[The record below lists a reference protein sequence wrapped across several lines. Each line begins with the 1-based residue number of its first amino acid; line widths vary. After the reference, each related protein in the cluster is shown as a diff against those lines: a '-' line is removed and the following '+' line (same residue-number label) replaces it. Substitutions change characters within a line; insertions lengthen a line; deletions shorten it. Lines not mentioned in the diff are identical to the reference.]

1 MPVLISGVLKDG
13 TGTPVQNCTI
23 QLKACRTS
31 TTVVVNTVASENPD
45 DAGRYS
51 MDVEQGQ
58 YTVTL
63 LVDGYPPS
71 HAGVITVY
79 DDSKPGTLNDFLGA
93 MTEDD
98 VRPEA
103 LRRFEAMVEEVARQ
117 ASEASRNATAAG
129 QASEQAQTSA
139 GQASESATA
148 AVNAAGAAEA
158 SATQAASSAA
168 SAESS
173 AGTATTKA
181 GEASASAASAD
192 TARTAAAASAAAAK
206 TSEANADVSRT
217 AAGDSAA
224 AAAASATAAQTSA
237 ARAGASETAAKTS
250 ETQAASSAGDAGA
263 SATAAAASEKA
274 AAASAA
280 AAKISETNA
289 ATSASTAAAMV
300 EEVARQASEASRNAT
315 AAGQASEQAQTSA
328 GQASESATAAVNAA
342 GAAEASATQ
351 AASSAA
357 SAESSAGT
365 ATTKAGEAS
374 ASAASADTARTAA
387 AASAAAAKTSEANA
401 DASRTAAGDS
411 AAAAAASATAAQTSA
426 ERAGA
431 SETAAKTSETQA
443 ASSAGDAGASA
454 TAAAASEKAAAASA
468 AAAKTS
474 ETNAAT
480 SASTAAAS
488 ATAASSSASEA
499 SNHAAASDTSASLAA
514 QSSTAAGAAATRAE
528 DAAKRAED
536 IADVIS
542 LEDASL
548 TKKGI
553 VKLSSATDSDS
564 EALAATP
571 KAVHAVMDEV
581 QTKAP
586 LDSPV
591 FTGTPTTPTPPDDAK
606 GLQTANAEF
615 VRKLIA
621 ALVGS
626 VPESLDTLQELADA
640 LGNDPNFATTITNMI
655 AGKQLLDD
663 TLTALSGKSIEGLI
677 EYVGLRSTID
687 KAAGALPAGGTAVA
701 ANRLASRGAL
711 PALTGTTRG
720 SDGGLIMG
728 EVYNNGYPTQYGN
741 ILRLTGTGDGEILIG
756 WSGTNGAPAP
766 AYIRSHRDT
775 ADAEWSEWAMLYTT
789 LNPPPDSHPVGA
801 AIAWPSDATPA
812 GYALMQGQSF
822 DKSAYPLLAIAYP
835 SGVIPDMRGWTIKGK
850 PISGRAVLSQEM
862 DGNKSHSHTARA
874 QDTDLG
880 TKSTSSFD
888 YGTKSTN
895 TTGNH
900 THQFG
905 GYINSYWGDSN
916 HTSFQPGGG
925 AWTQA
930 AGDHAHTV
938 YIGGHEHTMYI
949 GPHGHVVIVDADGNA
964 ETTVKN
970 IAFNYIVRLA

>member
-13 TGTPVQNCTI
+13 AGTPVQNCTI
-23 QLKACRTS
+23 QLKASRTS

-58 YTVTL
+58 YAVTL
-63 LVDGYPPS
+63 LVEGYPPS

-117 ASEASRNATAAG
+117 ASEALRNATAAG

-139 GQASESATA
+139 GQAAESATTA
-148 AVNAAGAAEA
+148 GSAAGAAEA

-173 AGTATTKA
+173 A
-181 GEASASAASAD
+181 
-192 TARTAAAASAAAAK
+192 
-206 TSEANADVSRT
+206 V
-217 AAGDSAA
+217 
-224 AAAASATAAQTSA
+224 
-237 ARAGASETAAKTS
+237 
-250 ETQAASSAGDAGA
+250 
-263 SATAAAASEKA
+263 
-274 AAASAA
+274 
-280 AAKISETNA
+280 
-289 ATSASTAAAMV
+289 
-300 EEVARQASEASRNAT
+300 
-315 AAGQASEQAQTSA
+315 
-328 GQASESATAAVNAA
+328 
-342 GAAEASATQ
+342 
-351 AASSAA
+351 
-357 SAESSAGT
+357 T

-411 AAAAAASATAAQTSA
+411 ATAAAASATAAQVSA

-468 AAAKTS
+468 AEAKTS

-480 SASTAAAS
+480 SANTAAAS
-488 ATAASSSASEA
+488 ATAASSSASAA
-499 SNHAAASDTSASLAA
+499 STHAAASDTSASLAA

-553 VKLSSATDSDS
+553 VKLSSAADSDS
-564 EALAATP
+564 EVLAATP
-571 KAVHAVMDEV
+571 KAVKTVMGEV

-586 LDSPV
+586 LDNPA

-640 LGNDPNFATTITNMI
+640 LGNDPNFATTVLNKL
-655 AGKQLLDD
+655 AGKQPLDD
-663 TLTALSGKSIEGLI
+663 TLTALSGKSVDGLI
-677 EYVGLRSTID
+677 EYVGLRETINR
-687 KAAGALPAGGTAVA
+687 AAGALQKDQNGADIPDKKQFARTIGAVTSTSVTFGESGWFKIATVFMPQATSTAVIKLYGGSGFNVGSFEQAAISELVLRAGNGSPVGITATLWRRSPAA
-701 ANRLASRGAL
+701 ANEIAWINTSGDSYDIYINIGRYAYGLIAQYDCTSNAGVILHTSPEFSETKPANATNGQTYTLFNSLMKPTAGDVEALSVSGGRLNGPLGIGTDNALGGNSIVFGDNDTGLKQNGDGILDIFANNQHTVRVAPGEMIVLGAIRAGNGKKL
-711 PALTGTTRG
+711 SLTSTNNSALNAGFNLWG
-720 SDGGLIMG
+720 DGGNRPTVIELGDDQGWHLYSQRNTDGSIQF
-728 EVYNNGYPTQYGN
+728 VVNGQ
-741 ILRLTGTGDGEILIG
+741 
-756 WSGTNGAPAP
+756 
-766 AYIRSHRDT
+766 
-775 ADAEWSEWAMLYTT
+775 
-789 LNPPPDSHPVGA
+789 
-801 AIAWPSDATPA
+801 
-812 GYALMQGQSF
+812 
-822 DKSAYPLLAIAYP
+822 
-835 SGVIPDMRGWTIKGK
+835 VIPDNYGNFDARYLSSGNVYTKGESDNRYVQNIQRGAPVWPGK
-850 PISGRAVLSQEM
+850 VDE
-862 DGNKSHSHTARA
+862 
-874 QDTDLG
+874 
-880 TKSTSSFD
+880 
-888 YGTKSTN
+888 YGPAEAPA
-895 TTGNH
+895 GC
-900 THQFG
+900 FL
-905 GYINSYWGDSN
+905 
-916 HTSFQPGGG
+916 
-925 AWTQA
+925 TQA
-930 AGDHAHTV
+930 RHDPTTAYGVTFAYRPLQMWV
-938 YIGGHEHTMYI
+938 
-949 GPHGHVVIVDADGNA
+949 GNGWR
-964 ETTVKN
+964 TIN
-970 IAFNYIVRLA
+970 G

>member
-13 TGTPVQNCTI
+13 AGTPAQNCTI

-58 YTVTL
+58 YAVTL
-63 LVDGYPPS
+63 LVEGYPPS

-117 ASEASRNATAAG
+117 ASEALRNATAAG

-139 GQASESATA
+139 GQAAESATTA
-148 AVNAAGAAEA
+148 GSAAGAAEA

-173 AGTATTKA
+173 AVTATTKA
-181 GEASASAASAD
+181 GEASVSAESAD
-192 TARTAAAASAAAAK
+192 TARTAVAASAAAAK

-224 AAAASATAAQTSA
+224 AAAASATAAQA
-237 ARAGASETAAKTS
+237 
-250 ETQAASSAGDAGA
+250 
-263 SATAAAASEKA
+263 
-274 AAASAA
+274 
-280 AAKISETNA
+280 
-289 ATSASTAAAMV
+289 
-300 EEVARQASEASRNAT
+300 
-315 AAGQASEQAQTSA
+315 
-328 GQASESATAAVNAA
+328 
-342 GAAEASATQ
+342 
-351 AASSAA
+351 
-357 SAESSAGT
+357 
-365 ATTKAGEAS
+365 
-374 ASAASADTARTAA
+374 
-387 AASAAAAKTSEANA
+387 
-401 DASRTAAGDS
+401 
-411 AAAAAASATAAQTSA
+411 SA

-454 TAAAASEKAAAASA
+454 TAAAASKKAAAASA
-468 AAAKTS
+468 AEAKTS

-480 SASTAAAS
+480 SANTAAAS
-488 ATAASSSASEA
+488 ATAASSSASAA
-499 SNHAAASDTSASLAA
+499 STHAAASDTSASLAA

-571 KAVHAVMDEV
+571 KAVKAVMIEA

-586 LDSPV
+586 LDSPAL
-591 FTGTPTTPTPPDDAK
+591 TGTPTAPTPETAAAGIEIATAAFVAAK
-606 GLQTANAEF
+606 VAQ
-615 VRKLIA
+615 
-621 ALVGS
+621 LVGS
-626 VPESLDTLQELADA
+626 APETLDTLKELADA
-640 LGNDPNFATTITNMI
+640 LGNDPNFATTVLNKL
-655 AGKQLLDD
+655 AGKQPLDD
-663 TLTALSGKSIEGLI
+663 TLTALSGKSVDGLI
-677 EYVGLRSTID
+677 EYVGLRETINH
-687 KAAGALPAGGTAVA
+687 AADALLKSQNGGDIPEKPLFVQNIGALPASGTAVA

-711 PALTGTTRG
+711 PALTGATRG
-720 SDGGLIMG
+720 SDSGLIMG

-775 ADAEWSEWAMLYTT
+775 ADAEWSEWAMLYTS
-789 LNPPPDSHPVGA
+789 LNPPPNSYPVGA

-835 SGVIPDMRGWTIKGK
+835 SGIIPDMRGWTIKGK

-862 DGNKSHSHTARA
+862 DGNKSHSHSARA

>member
-206 TSEANADVSRT
+206 TSE
-217 AAGDSAA
+217 
-224 AAAASATAAQTSA
+224 
-237 ARAGASETAAKTS
+237 
-250 ETQAASSAGDAGA
+250 
-263 SATAAAASEKA
+263 
-274 AAASAA
+274 
-280 AAKISETNA
+280 
-289 ATSASTAAAMV
+289 
-300 EEVARQASEASRNAT
+300 
-315 AAGQASEQAQTSA
+315 
-328 GQASESATAAVNAA
+328 
-342 GAAEASATQ
+342 
-351 AASSAA
+351 
-357 SAESSAGT
+357 
-365 ATTKAGEAS
+365 
-374 ASAASADTARTAA
+374 
-387 AASAAAAKTSEANA
+387 
-401 DASRTAAGDS
+401 
-411 AAAAAASATAAQTSA
+411 
-426 ERAGA
+426 
-431 SETAAKTSETQA
+431 
-443 ASSAGDAGASA
+443 
-454 TAAAASEKAAAASA
+454 
-468 AAAKTS
+468 
-474 ETNAAT
+474 TNAAT

-499 SNHAAASDTSASLAA
+499 STHAAASDTSASLAA

-571 KAVHAVMDEV
+571 KAVKTVIGEV
-581 QTKAP
+581 QAKAP
-586 LDSPV
+586 LDSPAL
-591 FTGTPTTPTPPDDAK
+591 TGTPTAPTPETTAAGIEIATAAFVAAK
-606 GLQTANAEF
+606 VAQ
-615 VRKLIA
+615 
-621 ALVGS
+621 LVGS
-626 VPESLDTLQELADA
+626 APEALDTLKELADA
-640 LGNDPNFATTITNMI
+640 LGNDPNFATTVLNKL
-655 AGKQLLDD
+655 AGKQPLDE
-663 TLTALSGKSIEGLI
+663 TLTALSGKSVDGLI

-701 ANRLASRGAL
+701 ANRLVSRGAL

-720 SDGGLIMG
+720 GDSGLIMG
-728 EVYNNGYPTQYGN
+728 EVYNNGYPTPYGN

-756 WSGTNGAPAP
+756 WSGVNGAPAP

-812 GYALMQGQSF
+812 GYALMQGQCF

-835 SGVIPDMRGWTIKGK
+835 SGIIPDMRGWTIKGK

>member
-1 MPVLISGVLKDG
+1 MPVLISGVLKDA

-63 LVDGYPPS
+63 LVEGYPPS

-98 VRPEA
+98 VRPET

-117 ASEASRNATAAG
+117 ASEASRNATVAG

-139 GQASESATA
+139 GQAAESATA
-148 AVNAAGAAEA
+148 AVNA
-158 SATQAASSAA
+158 
-168 SAESS
+168 
-173 AGTATTKA
+173 
-181 GEASASAASAD
+181 
-192 TARTAAAASAAAAK
+192 
-206 TSEANADVSRT
+206 V
-217 AAGDSAA
+217 
-224 AAAASATAAQTSA
+224 
-237 ARAGASETAAKTS
+237 
-250 ETQAASSAGDAGA
+250 
-263 SATAAAASEKA
+263 
-274 AAASAA
+274 
-280 AAKISETNA
+280 
-289 ATSASTAAAMV
+289 
-300 EEVARQASEASRNAT
+300 
-315 AAGQASEQAQTSA
+315 
-328 GQASESATAAVNAA
+328 

-426 ERAGA
+426 ARAGA

-468 AAAKTS
+468 AAAKIS

-571 KAVHAVMDEV
+571 KAIKAVMSET

-586 LDSPV
+586 LDSPAL
-591 FTGTPTTPTPPDDAK
+591 TGTPTAPTPETTAAGIEIATAAFVAAK
-606 GLQTANAEF
+606 VAQ
-615 VRKLIA
+615 
-621 ALVGS
+621 LVGS
-626 VPESLDTLQELADA
+626 APEALDTLKELADA
-640 LGNDPNFATTITNMI
+640 LGNDPNFATTVLNKL
-655 AGKQLLDD
+655 AGKQPLDD
-663 TLTALSGKSIEGLI
+663 TLTALSGKSVDGLI
-677 EYVGLRSTID
+677 EYVGLRETINRAADALQKSQNGGDIPDKKQFARTIGAVTSTTITLGESGWF
-687 KAAGALPAGGTAVA
+687 KIATVVMPQSTSTAVIKLYGGSGYNVGSFEQAAISELVLRAGNGSPVGITATLWRRSPAAANEVAWINTSGDNYDVYVSINQYAYSLIAQCDYTSNANVTLYSAPEYSETKPTNATNGQTYTLFNSMMKPTASEVGALSVNGGRLNGSLGIGTDNALGGNSIVLGDNDTGLKQNGDGILDIFANNQHTVRIAPGEMIVLGAIRAGNGKKLLLTSTNNSALNAGFNLWGDGGNRPTVIELGDDQGWHLYSQRNTDGSIQFVVNGQIIPDNYGNFDARYLTSGNVYTKGESDNRYVQDIQRGAPVFPGKVDEYGPAEAPAGCF
-701 ANRLASRGAL
+701 L
-711 PALTGTTRG
+711 
-720 SDGGLIMG
+720 
-728 EVYNNGYPTQYGN
+728 
-741 ILRLTGTGDGEILIG
+741 
-756 WSGTNGAPAP
+756 
-766 AYIRSHRDT
+766 
-775 ADAEWSEWAMLYTT
+775 
-789 LNPPPDSHPVGA
+789 
-801 AIAWPSDATPA
+801 
-812 GYALMQGQSF
+812 
-822 DKSAYPLLAIAYP
+822 
-835 SGVIPDMRGWTIKGK
+835 
-850 PISGRAVLSQEM
+850 
-862 DGNKSHSHTARA
+862 
-874 QDTDLG
+874 
-880 TKSTSSFD
+880 
-888 YGTKSTN
+888 
-895 TTGNH
+895 
-900 THQFG
+900 
-905 GYINSYWGDSN
+905 
-916 HTSFQPGGG
+916 
-925 AWTQA
+925 TQA
-930 AGDHAHTV
+930 RHDPTTSYGVTFAYRPLQMWV
-938 YIGGHEHTMYI
+938 
-949 GPHGHVVIVDADGNA
+949 GNGWR
-964 ETTVKN
+964 TIN
-970 IAFNYIVRLA
+970 G

>member
-1 MPVLISGVLKDG
+1 MPVLISGVLKDA

-139 GQASESATA
+139 GQAAESATA
-148 AVNAAGAAEA
+148 TVNAAGAAEA

-173 AGTATTKA
+173 TGTATTKA

-206 TSEANADVSRT
+206 TSEANADASRI

-280 AAKISETNA
+280 AAKI
-289 ATSASTAAAMV
+289 
-300 EEVARQASEASRNAT
+300 
-315 AAGQASEQAQTSA
+315 
-328 GQASESATAAVNAA
+328 
-342 GAAEASATQ
+342 
-351 AASSAA
+351 
-357 SAESSAGT
+357 
-365 ATTKAGEAS
+365 
-374 ASAASADTARTAA
+374 
-387 AASAAAAKTSEANA
+387 
-401 DASRTAAGDS
+401 
-411 AAAAAASATAAQTSA
+411 
-426 ERAGA
+426 
-431 SETAAKTSETQA
+431 
-443 ASSAGDAGASA
+443 
-454 TAAAASEKAAAASA
+454 
-468 AAAKTS
+468 S

-571 KAVHAVMDEV
+571 KAVKTVMGEV
-581 QTKAP
+581 QAKAP
-586 LDSPV
+586 LDSPAL
-591 FTGTPTTPTPPDDAK
+591 TGMPTAPTPETTAAGIEIATAAFVAAK
-606 GLQTANAEF
+606 VAQ
-615 VRKLIA
+615 
-621 ALVGS
+621 LVGS
-626 VPESLDTLQELADA
+626 APETLDTLKELADA
-640 LGNDPNFATTITNMI
+640 LGNDPNFATTVLNKL
-655 AGKQLLDD
+655 AGKQPLDD
-663 TLTALSGKSIEGLI
+663 TLTALSGKSVDGLI
-677 EYVGLRSTID
+677 EYVGLRETISRATDAMQKDQNGDDIPDKTRFARTIGAVTSTCITFND
-687 KAAGALPAGGTAVA
+687 ASGWYKIATVVMPQATSTAVIKLYGGSGYNVGSFEQAAISELVLRAGNGSPVGITATLWKRSPNCVLECAWINTSGDTYDIYINIGQYAYYLIAQYDYTGNANVTLHSTPEYSSVQPGNSTSGQTYTIYSSLMKPTAGDVGALPVTGGRLNGPLGIGTDNVLGGNSIVLGDNDTGFKQDGDGILDTYANSQHTVRVAPGEMMVLGAIRAGKEKKLSLTSNNNSTMTATFNLWGDANRPTVIELDDDQGWQLYSQRNPDGSVLFTVNGDITANVLRAGGA
-701 ANRLASRGAL
+701 
-711 PALTGTTRG
+711 
-720 SDGGLIMG
+720 I
-728 EVYNNGYPTQYGN
+728 YQNNGDIFGSLWGN
-741 ILRLTGTGDGEILIG
+741 GWLSTWINNNLVLDVQLGAGTSVTTWNNAGSWPNTPGYVVTSVWKDYQGENIDGINYAPLQKRVG
-756 WSGTNGAPAP
+756 NQWYTVQGGT
-766 AYIRSHRDT
+766 
-775 ADAEWSEWAMLYTT
+775 
-789 LNPPPDSHPVGA
+789 V
-801 AIAWPSDATPA
+801 
-812 GYALMQGQSF
+812 
-822 DKSAYPLLAIAYP
+822 
-835 SGVIPDMRGWTIKGK
+835 
-850 PISGRAVLSQEM
+850 
-862 DGNKSHSHTARA
+862 
-874 QDTDLG
+874 
-880 TKSTSSFD
+880 
-888 YGTKSTN
+888 
-895 TTGNH
+895 
-900 THQFG
+900 
-905 GYINSYWGDSN
+905 
-916 HTSFQPGGG
+916 
-925 AWTQA
+925 
-930 AGDHAHTV
+930 
-938 YIGGHEHTMYI
+938 
-949 GPHGHVVIVDADGNA
+949 
-964 ETTVKN
+964 
-970 IAFNYIVRLA
+970 

>member
-45 DAGRYS
+45 EAGRYS

-63 LVDGYPPS
+63 LVEGYPPS

-139 GQASESATA
+139 GQAAESATA
-148 AVNAAGAAEA
+148 AVNAAGAA
-158 SATQAASSAA
+158 
-168 SAESS
+168 
-173 AGTATTKA
+173 
-181 GEASASAASAD
+181 D
-192 TARTAAAASAAAAK
+192 
-206 TSEANADVSRT
+206 
-217 AAGDSAA
+217 
-224 AAAASATAAQTSA
+224 
-237 ARAGASETAAKTS
+237 
-250 ETQAASSAGDAGA
+250 
-263 SATAAAASEKA
+263 
-274 AAASAA
+274 
-280 AAKISETNA
+280 
-289 ATSASTAAAMV
+289 
-300 EEVARQASEASRNAT
+300 
-315 AAGQASEQAQTSA
+315 
-328 GQASESATAAVNAA
+328 
-342 GAAEASATQ
+342 ASATQ

-426 ERAGA
+426 ARAGA

-454 TAAAASEKAAAASA
+454 TAAAASEKVAAASA
-468 AAAKTS
+468 AEAKTS

-480 SASTAAAS
+480 SASTAAGS

-499 SNHAAASDTSASLAA
+499 STHAAASDTSASLAA

-528 DAAKRAED
+528 EAAKRAED

-571 KAVHAVMDEV
+571 KAVKAVMIEA

-586 LDSPV
+586 LDSPS

-640 LGNDPNFATTITNMI
+640 LGNDPNFATTVLNKL
-655 AGKQLLDD
+655 AGKQPLDE
-663 TLTALSGKSIEGLI
+663 TLTALSGKGADGLI
-677 EYVGLRSTID
+677 EYIGLRNTID

-701 ANRLASRGAL
+701 ANRLASRGRL

-720 SDGGLIMG
+720 SDSGLIMG

-756 WSGTNGAPAP
+756 WSGVNGAPAP

-801 AIAWPSDATPA
+801 AIAWPSDVLPDG
-812 GYALMQGQSF
+812 GYAFMYGQSF

-850 PISGRAVLSQEM
+850 PASGRAVLSQEM
-862 DGNKSHSHTARA
+862 DGNKRHSHTARA

-880 TKSTSSFD
+880 TKNTSSFD

-895 TTGNH
+895 TTGGH

>member
-1 MPVLISGVLKDG
+1 
-13 TGTPVQNCTI
+13 
-23 QLKACRTS
+23 
-31 TTVVVNTVASENPD
+31 
-45 DAGRYS
+45 

-63 LVDGYPPS
+63 LVEGYPPS

-139 GQASESATA
+139 GQAAESATA
-148 AVNAAGAAEA
+148 AVNA
-158 SATQAASSAA
+158 
-168 SAESS
+168 
-173 AGTATTKA
+173 
-181 GEASASAASAD
+181 
-192 TARTAAAASAAAAK
+192 
-206 TSEANADVSRT
+206 
-217 AAGDSAA
+217 
-224 AAAASATAAQTSA
+224 
-237 ARAGASETAAKTS
+237 
-250 ETQAASSAGDAGA
+250 AGDAGA

-280 AAKISETNA
+280 AAKI
-289 ATSASTAAAMV
+289 
-300 EEVARQASEASRNAT
+300 
-315 AAGQASEQAQTSA
+315 
-328 GQASESATAAVNAA
+328 
-342 GAAEASATQ
+342 
-351 AASSAA
+351 
-357 SAESSAGT
+357 
-365 ATTKAGEAS
+365 
-374 ASAASADTARTAA
+374 
-387 AASAAAAKTSEANA
+387 
-401 DASRTAAGDS
+401 
-411 AAAAAASATAAQTSA
+411 
-426 ERAGA
+426 
-431 SETAAKTSETQA
+431 
-443 ASSAGDAGASA
+443 
-454 TAAAASEKAAAASA
+454 
-468 AAAKTS
+468 S

-655 AGKQLLDD
+655 AGKQPLDD

-812 GYALMQGQSF
+812 GYALM
-822 DKSAYPLLAIAYP
+822 
-835 SGVIPDMRGWTIKGK
+835 
-850 PISGRAVLSQEM
+850 
-862 DGNKSHSHTARA
+862 
-874 QDTDLG
+874 
-880 TKSTSSFD
+880 
-888 YGTKSTN
+888 
-895 TTGNH
+895 
-900 THQFG
+900 
-905 GYINSYWGDSN
+905 
-916 HTSFQPGGG
+916 
-925 AWTQA
+925 
-930 AGDHAHTV
+930 
-938 YIGGHEHTMYI
+938 
-949 GPHGHVVIVDADGNA
+949 
-964 ETTVKN
+964 
-970 IAFNYIVRLA
+970 

>member
-1 MPVLISGVLKDG
+1 MNLKPACGRAFFYGGNMPVLISGVLKDG
-13 TGTPVQNCTI
+13 AGTPVQNCTI

-58 YTVTL
+58 YAVTL
-63 LVDGYPPS
+63 LVEGYPPS

-117 ASEASRNATAAG
+117 ASEALRNATAAG

-139 GQASESATA
+139 GQAAESATTA
-148 AVNAAGAAEA
+148 GSAAGAAEA

-173 AGTATTKA
+173 AVTATTKA
-181 GEASASAASAD
+181 GEASVSAESAD
-192 TARTAAAASAAAAK
+192 TARTAVAASAAAAK

-224 AAAASATAAQTSA
+224 AAAASATAAQA
-237 ARAGASETAAKTS
+237 
-250 ETQAASSAGDAGA
+250 
-263 SATAAAASEKA
+263 
-274 AAASAA
+274 
-280 AAKISETNA
+280 
-289 ATSASTAAAMV
+289 
-300 EEVARQASEASRNAT
+300 
-315 AAGQASEQAQTSA
+315 
-328 GQASESATAAVNAA
+328 
-342 GAAEASATQ
+342 
-351 AASSAA
+351 
-357 SAESSAGT
+357 
-365 ATTKAGEAS
+365 
-374 ASAASADTARTAA
+374 
-387 AASAAAAKTSEANA
+387 
-401 DASRTAAGDS
+401 
-411 AAAAAASATAAQTSA
+411 SA

-454 TAAAASEKAAAASA
+454 TAAAASKKAAAASA
-468 AAAKTS
+468 AEAKTS

-480 SASTAAAS
+480 SANTAAAS
-488 ATAASSSASEA
+488 ATAASSSASAA
-499 SNHAAASDTSASLAA
+499 STHAAASDTSASLAA

-571 KAVHAVMDEV
+571 KAVKAVMIEA

-586 LDSPV
+586 LDSPAL
-591 FTGTPTTPTPPDDAK
+591 TGTPTAPTPETAAAGIEIATAAFVAAK
-606 GLQTANAEF
+606 VAQ
-615 VRKLIA
+615 
-621 ALVGS
+621 LVGS
-626 VPESLDTLQELADA
+626 APETLDTLKELADA
-640 LGNDPNFATTITNMI
+640 LGNDPNFATTVLNKL
-655 AGKQLLDD
+655 AGKQPLDD
-663 TLTALSGKSIEGLI
+663 TLTALSGKSVDGLI
-677 EYVGLRSTID
+677 EYVGLRETINH
-687 KAAGALPAGGTAVA
+687 AADALLKSQNGGDIPEKPLFVQNIGALPASGTAVA

-711 PALTGTTRG
+711 PALTGATRG
-720 SDGGLIMG
+720 SDSGLIMG

-775 ADAEWSEWAMLYTT
+775 ADAEWSEWAMLYTS
-789 LNPPPDSHPVGA
+789 LNPPPNSYPVGA

-835 SGVIPDMRGWTIKGK
+835 SGIIPDMRGWTIKGK

-862 DGNKSHSHTARA
+862 DGNKSHSHSARA

>member
-13 TGTPVQNCTI
+13 AGTPVQNCTI

-58 YTVTL
+58 YAVTL
-63 LVDGYPPS
+63 LVEGYPPS

-117 ASEASRNATAAG
+117 ASEALRNATAAG

-139 GQASESATA
+139 GQAAESATTA
-148 AVNAAGAAEA
+148 GSAAGAAEA

-173 AGTATTKA
+173 AVTATTKA
-181 GEASASAASAD
+181 GEASVSAESAD
-192 TARTAAAASAAAAK
+192 TARTAVAASAAAAK

-224 AAAASATAAQTSA
+224 AAAASATAAQA
-237 ARAGASETAAKTS
+237 
-250 ETQAASSAGDAGA
+250 
-263 SATAAAASEKA
+263 
-274 AAASAA
+274 
-280 AAKISETNA
+280 
-289 ATSASTAAAMV
+289 
-300 EEVARQASEASRNAT
+300 
-315 AAGQASEQAQTSA
+315 
-328 GQASESATAAVNAA
+328 
-342 GAAEASATQ
+342 
-351 AASSAA
+351 
-357 SAESSAGT
+357 
-365 ATTKAGEAS
+365 
-374 ASAASADTARTAA
+374 
-387 AASAAAAKTSEANA
+387 
-401 DASRTAAGDS
+401 
-411 AAAAAASATAAQTSA
+411 SA

-454 TAAAASEKAAAASA
+454 TAAAASKKAAAASA
-468 AAAKTS
+468 AEAKTS

-480 SASTAAAS
+480 SANTAAAS
-488 ATAASSSASEA
+488 ATAASSSASAA
-499 SNHAAASDTSASLAA
+499 STHAAASDTSASLAA

-571 KAVHAVMDEV
+571 KAVKAVMIEA

-586 LDSPV
+586 LDSPAL
-591 FTGTPTTPTPPDDAK
+591 TGTPTAPTPETAAAGIEIATAAFVAAK
-606 GLQTANAEF
+606 VAQ
-615 VRKLIA
+615 
-621 ALVGS
+621 LVGS
-626 VPESLDTLQELADA
+626 APETLDTLKELADA

-655 AGKQLLDD
+655 AGKQPLDD
-663 TLTALSGKSIEGLI
+663 TLTALSGKSVDGLI
-677 EYVGLRSTID
+677 EYVGLRETINH
-687 KAAGALPAGGTAVA
+687 AADALLKSQNGGDIPEKPLFVQNIGALPASGTAVA

-711 PALTGTTRG
+711 PALTGATRG
-720 SDGGLIMG
+720 SDSGLIMG

-775 ADAEWSEWAMLYTT
+775 ADAEWSEWAMLYTS
-789 LNPPPDSHPVGA
+789 LNPPPNSYPVGA

-835 SGVIPDMRGWTIKGK
+835 SGIIPDMRGWTIKGK

-862 DGNKSHSHTARA
+862 DGNKSHSHSARA

>member
-13 TGTPVQNCTI
+13 AGTPVQNCTI

-58 YTVTL
+58 YAVTL
-63 LVDGYPPS
+63 LVEGYPPS

-117 ASEASRNATAAG
+117 ASEALRNATAAG

-139 GQASESATA
+139 GQAAESATTA
-148 AVNAAGAAEA
+148 GSAAGAAEA

-173 AGTATTKA
+173 AVTATTKA
-181 GEASASAASAD
+181 GEASVSAESAD
-192 TARTAAAASAAAAK
+192 TARTAVAASAAAAK

-224 AAAASATAAQTSA
+224 AAAASATAAQA
-237 ARAGASETAAKTS
+237 
-250 ETQAASSAGDAGA
+250 
-263 SATAAAASEKA
+263 
-274 AAASAA
+274 
-280 AAKISETNA
+280 
-289 ATSASTAAAMV
+289 
-300 EEVARQASEASRNAT
+300 
-315 AAGQASEQAQTSA
+315 
-328 GQASESATAAVNAA
+328 
-342 GAAEASATQ
+342 
-351 AASSAA
+351 
-357 SAESSAGT
+357 
-365 ATTKAGEAS
+365 
-374 ASAASADTARTAA
+374 
-387 AASAAAAKTSEANA
+387 
-401 DASRTAAGDS
+401 
-411 AAAAAASATAAQTSA
+411 SA

-454 TAAAASEKAAAASA
+454 TAAAASKKAAAASA
-468 AAAKTS
+468 AEAKTS

-480 SASTAAAS
+480 SANTAAAS
-488 ATAASSSASEA
+488 ATAASSSASAA
-499 SNHAAASDTSASLAA
+499 STHAAASDTSASLAA
-514 QSSTAAGAAATRAE
+514 QSSTAAGAAATRSE

-571 KAVHAVMDEV
+571 KAVKAVMIEA

-586 LDSPV
+586 LDSPAL
-591 FTGTPTTPTPPDDAK
+591 TGTPTAPTPETAAAGIEIATAAFVAAK
-606 GLQTANAEF
+606 VAQ
-615 VRKLIA
+615 
-621 ALVGS
+621 LVGS
-626 VPESLDTLQELADA
+626 APETLDTLKELADA
-640 LGNDPNFATTITNMI
+640 LGNDPNFATTVLNKL
-655 AGKQLLDD
+655 AGKQPLDD
-663 TLTALSGKSIEGLI
+663 TLTALSGKSVDGLI
-677 EYVGLRSTID
+677 EYVGLRETINH
-687 KAAGALPAGGTAVA
+687 AADALLKSQNGGDIPEKPLFVQNIGALPASGTAVA

-711 PALTGTTRG
+711 PALTGATRG
-720 SDGGLIMG
+720 SDSGLIMG

-775 ADAEWSEWAMLYTT
+775 ADAEWSEWAMLYTS
-789 LNPPPDSHPVGA
+789 LNPPPNSYPVGA

-835 SGVIPDMRGWTIKGK
+835 SGIIPDMRGWTIKGK

-862 DGNKSHSHTARA
+862 DGNKSHSHSARA

>member
-1 MPVLISGVLKDG
+1 MPVLISGVLKDA

-63 LVDGYPPS
+63 LAEGYPPS

-98 VRPEA
+98 VRPET

-117 ASEASRNATAAG
+117 ASEASRNATVAG

-139 GQASESATA
+139 GQAAESATA
-148 AVNAAGAAEA
+148 AVNA
-158 SATQAASSAA
+158 
-168 SAESS
+168 
-173 AGTATTKA
+173 
-181 GEASASAASAD
+181 
-192 TARTAAAASAAAAK
+192 
-206 TSEANADVSRT
+206 V
-217 AAGDSAA
+217 
-224 AAAASATAAQTSA
+224 
-237 ARAGASETAAKTS
+237 
-250 ETQAASSAGDAGA
+250 
-263 SATAAAASEKA
+263 
-274 AAASAA
+274 
-280 AAKISETNA
+280 
-289 ATSASTAAAMV
+289 
-300 EEVARQASEASRNAT
+300 
-315 AAGQASEQAQTSA
+315 
-328 GQASESATAAVNAA
+328 

-426 ERAGA
+426 ARAGA

-454 TAAAASEKAAAASA
+454 TAAAASEKVAAASA
-468 AAAKTS
+468 AEAKTS

-480 SASTAAAS
+480 SASTAAGS

-499 SNHAAASDTSASLAA
+499 STHAAASDTSASLAA

-528 DAAKRAED
+528 EAAKRAED

-571 KAVHAVMDEV
+571 KAVKAVMIEA

-586 LDSPV
+586 LDSPS

-640 LGNDPNFATTITNMI
+640 LGNDPNFATTVLNKL
-655 AGKQLLDD
+655 AGKQPLDE
-663 TLTALSGKSIEGLI
+663 TLTALSGKGADGLI
-677 EYVGLRSTID
+677 EYIGLRNTID

-701 ANRLASRGAL
+701 ANRLVSRGAL
-711 PALTGTTRG
+711 SALTGTTRG
-720 SDGGLIMG
+720 SDSGLIMG

-741 ILRLTGTGDGEILIG
+741 ILRLTGAGDGEILIG

-801 AIAWPSDATPA
+801 AIAWPSDVLPDG
-812 GYALMQGQSF
+812 GYAFMYGQSF

-880 TKSTSSFD
+880 AKSTSSFD

-925 AWTQA
+925 A
-930 AGDHAHTV
+930 
-938 YIGGHEHTMYI
+938 
-949 GPHGHVVIVDADGNA
+949 
-964 ETTVKN
+964 
-970 IAFNYIVRLA
+970 

>member
-45 DAGRYS
+45 EAGRYS

-63 LVDGYPPS
+63 LVEGYPPS

-139 GQASESATA
+139 GQAAESATA
-148 AVNAAGAAEA
+148 AVNAAGAA
-158 SATQAASSAA
+158 
-168 SAESS
+168 
-173 AGTATTKA
+173 
-181 GEASASAASAD
+181 D
-192 TARTAAAASAAAAK
+192 
-206 TSEANADVSRT
+206 
-217 AAGDSAA
+217 
-224 AAAASATAAQTSA
+224 
-237 ARAGASETAAKTS
+237 
-250 ETQAASSAGDAGA
+250 
-263 SATAAAASEKA
+263 
-274 AAASAA
+274 
-280 AAKISETNA
+280 
-289 ATSASTAAAMV
+289 
-300 EEVARQASEASRNAT
+300 
-315 AAGQASEQAQTSA
+315 
-328 GQASESATAAVNAA
+328 
-342 GAAEASATQ
+342 ASATQ

-401 DASRTAAGDS
+401 DASRIAAGDS

-426 ERAGA
+426 ARAGA

-454 TAAAASEKAAAASA
+454 TAAAASEKVAAASA
-468 AAAKTS
+468 AEAKTS

-480 SASTAAAS
+480 SASTAAGS

-499 SNHAAASDTSASLAA
+499 STHAAASDTSASLAA

-528 DAAKRAED
+528 EAAKRAED

-571 KAVHAVMDEV
+571 KAVKAVMSEA

-586 LDSPV
+586 LDSPA

-606 GLQTANAEF
+606 GLQTANVEF

-640 LGNDPNFATTITNMI
+640 LGNDPNFATTVLNKL
-655 AGKQLLDD
+655 AGKQPLDE
-663 TLTALSGKSIEGLI
+663 TLTALSGKSVDGLI
-677 EYVGLRSTID
+677 EYVGLRETINRATGAMQKDQNGGDIPDKKQFARTIGTVTSTSVTFGESGWFKIATVFMPQATSTAVIKLYGGSGFNVGSFEQAAISELILRAGNGSPVGITATLWRRSPAAANEVAWINTSGDTYDVYINIGRYAYGLIAQYDYTSNANVTLYSVPEYSETKPANVTNGQTYTLFNSMMKPTAGDVEALSVNGGRLNGPLGIGTDNALGGNSIVFGDNDTGFKWHSDGVLGIYANNALVGYID
-687 KAAGALPAGGTAVA
+687 NSGLHMSVNVLTNGILRAGNGKTLTLSSGNNSAMNAGFSLWGNGTDRPTVIELSDDQGWHFYSQRRQDGGIELSVNGNIYPANYSNFDARYLTSGNVYTKGESDNRYVQNIQRGAPVWPGKVDEYGPAEAPAGCF
-701 ANRLASRGAL
+701 L
-711 PALTGTTRG
+711 
-720 SDGGLIMG
+720 
-728 EVYNNGYPTQYGN
+728 
-741 ILRLTGTGDGEILIG
+741 
-756 WSGTNGAPAP
+756 
-766 AYIRSHRDT
+766 
-775 ADAEWSEWAMLYTT
+775 
-789 LNPPPDSHPVGA
+789 
-801 AIAWPSDATPA
+801 
-812 GYALMQGQSF
+812 
-822 DKSAYPLLAIAYP
+822 
-835 SGVIPDMRGWTIKGK
+835 
-850 PISGRAVLSQEM
+850 
-862 DGNKSHSHTARA
+862 
-874 QDTDLG
+874 
-880 TKSTSSFD
+880 
-888 YGTKSTN
+888 
-895 TTGNH
+895 
-900 THQFG
+900 
-905 GYINSYWGDSN
+905 
-916 HTSFQPGGG
+916 
-925 AWTQA
+925 TQA
-930 AGDHAHTV
+930 RHDPTTAYGVTFAYRPLQMWV
-938 YIGGHEHTMYI
+938 
-949 GPHGHVVIVDADGNA
+949 GNGWR
-964 ETTVKN
+964 TIN
-970 IAFNYIVRLA
+970 G

>member
-1 MPVLISGVLKDG
+1 MPVLISGVLKDA

-63 LVDGYPPS
+63 LVEGYPPS

-117 ASEASRNATAAG
+117 ASEASRNATAAR

-139 GQASESATA
+139 GQAA
-148 AVNAAGAAEA
+148 
-158 SATQAASSAA
+158 
-168 SAESS
+168 
-173 AGTATTKA
+173 
-181 GEASASAASAD
+181 
-192 TARTAAAASAAAAK
+192 
-206 TSEANADVSRT
+206 
-217 AAGDSAA
+217 
-224 AAAASATAAQTSA
+224 
-237 ARAGASETAAKTS
+237 
-250 ETQAASSAGDAGA
+250 
-263 SATAAAASEKA
+263 
-274 AAASAA
+274 
-280 AAKISETNA
+280 
-289 ATSASTAAAMV
+289 
-300 EEVARQASEASRNAT
+300 
-315 AAGQASEQAQTSA
+315 
-328 GQASESATAAVNAA
+328 ESATAAVNAA

-426 ERAGA
+426 ARAGA

-443 ASSAGDAGASA
+443 ASSAGDAGAST

-640 LGNDPNFATTITNMI
+640 LGNDPNFATTVLNKL
-655 AGKQLLDD
+655 AGKQPLDE
-663 TLTALSGKSIEGLI
+663 TLTALSGKSVDGLI
-677 EYVGLRSTID
+677 EYVGLRETINS
-687 KAAGALPAGGTAVA
+687 AAGAMQKSQNGGDIPDKTRFARTIGAVTSTSVTFGESGWFKIATVFMPQATSTAVIKLYGGSGFNVGSFEQPTISELVLRA
-701 ANRLASRGAL
+701 GNGSPVGITATLWKRSPNGVLECAWINTSGDNYDIYVRINQYAYWLIAQYDYTGNANVTLYSAPEYSETKPANATNGQTYTLYNSMMKPTPEDVGAL
-711 PALTGTTRG
+711 SVNGGRLNGPLSIGTDNALGGNSIVLGDNDTGLKQNGDGILDIFANNQHTVRVAPGEMIVLGAIRAGNGKKLSLTSTNNSALNAG
-720 SDGGLIMG
+720 FNLWGDGGNRPTVIELGDDQGWHLYSQRNPDGSIQF
-728 EVYNNGYPTQYGN
+728 VVNGQ
-741 ILRLTGTGDGEILIG
+741 
-756 WSGTNGAPAP
+756 
-766 AYIRSHRDT
+766 
-775 ADAEWSEWAMLYTT
+775 
-789 LNPPPDSHPVGA
+789 
-801 AIAWPSDATPA
+801 
-812 GYALMQGQSF
+812 
-822 DKSAYPLLAIAYP
+822 
-835 SGVIPDMRGWTIKGK
+835 VIPDNYGNFDARYLSSGNVYTKGESDNRYVQNIQRGAPVWPGK
-850 PISGRAVLSQEM
+850 VDE
-862 DGNKSHSHTARA
+862 
-874 QDTDLG
+874 
-880 TKSTSSFD
+880 
-888 YGTKSTN
+888 YGPAEAPA
-895 TTGNH
+895 GC
-900 THQFG
+900 FL
-905 GYINSYWGDSN
+905 
-916 HTSFQPGGG
+916 
-925 AWTQA
+925 TQA
-930 AGDHAHTV
+930 RHDPTTAYGVTFAYRPLQMWV
-938 YIGGHEHTMYI
+938 
-949 GPHGHVVIVDADGNA
+949 GNGWR
-964 ETTVKN
+964 TIN
-970 IAFNYIVRLA
+970 G

>member
-13 TGTPVQNCTI
+13 AGTPVQNCTI

-58 YTVTL
+58 YAVTL
-63 LVDGYPPS
+63 LVEGYPPS

-117 ASEASRNATAAG
+117 ASEALRNATAAG

-139 GQASESATA
+139 GQAAESATTA
-148 AVNAAGAAEA
+148 GSAAGAAEA

-173 AGTATTKA
+173 AVTATTKA
-181 GEASASAASAD
+181 GEASVSAESAD
-192 TARTAAAASAAAAK
+192 TARTAVAASAAPAK
-206 TSEANADVSRT
+206 TSEAKADVSRT

-224 AAAASATAAQTSA
+224 AAAARATAAPA
-237 ARAGASETAAKTS
+237 
-250 ETQAASSAGDAGA
+250 
-263 SATAAAASEKA
+263 
-274 AAASAA
+274 
-280 AAKISETNA
+280 
-289 ATSASTAAAMV
+289 
-300 EEVARQASEASRNAT
+300 
-315 AAGQASEQAQTSA
+315 
-328 GQASESATAAVNAA
+328 
-342 GAAEASATQ
+342 
-351 AASSAA
+351 
-357 SAESSAGT
+357 
-365 ATTKAGEAS
+365 
-374 ASAASADTARTAA
+374 
-387 AASAAAAKTSEANA
+387 
-401 DASRTAAGDS
+401 
-411 AAAAAASATAAQTSA
+411 SA

-454 TAAAASEKAAAASA
+454 TAAAASKKAAAASA
-468 AAAKTS
+468 AEAKTS

-480 SASTAAAS
+480 SANTAAAS
-488 ATAASSSASEA
+488 ATAASSSASAA
-499 SNHAAASDTSASLAA
+499 STHAAASDTSASLAA

-571 KAVHAVMDEV
+571 KAVKAVMIEA

-586 LDSPV
+586 LDSPAL
-591 FTGTPTTPTPPDDAK
+591 TGTPTAPTPETAAAGIEIATAAFVAAK
-606 GLQTANAEF
+606 VAQ
-615 VRKLIA
+615 
-621 ALVGS
+621 LVGS
-626 VPESLDTLQELADA
+626 APETLDTLKELADA
-640 LGNDPNFATTITNMI
+640 LGNDPNFATTVLNKL
-655 AGKQLLDD
+655 AGKQPLDD
-663 TLTALSGKSIEGLI
+663 TLTALSGKSVDGLI
-677 EYVGLRSTID
+677 EYVGLRETINH
-687 KAAGALPAGGTAVA
+687 AADALLKSQNGGDIPEKPLFVQNIGALPASGTAVA

-711 PALTGTTRG
+711 PALTGATRG
-720 SDGGLIMG
+720 SDSGLIMG

-775 ADAEWSEWAMLYTT
+775 ADAEWSEWAMLYTS
-789 LNPPPDSHPVGA
+789 LNPPPNSYPVGA

-835 SGVIPDMRGWTIKGK
+835 SGIIPDMRGWTIKGK

-862 DGNKSHSHTARA
+862 DGNKSHSHSARA

>member
-13 TGTPVQNCTI
+13 MGTPVQNCTI
-23 QLKACRTS
+23 QLKASRTS

-63 LVDGYPPS
+63 LVEGYPPS

-93 MTEDD
+93 ITEDD

-129 QASEQAQTSA
+129 QASEQAKTSA
-139 GQASESATA
+139 GQAA
-148 AVNAAGAAEA
+148 
-158 SATQAASSAA
+158 
-168 SAESS
+168 
-173 AGTATTKA
+173 
-181 GEASASAASAD
+181 
-192 TARTAAAASAAAAK
+192 
-206 TSEANADVSRT
+206 
-217 AAGDSAA
+217 
-224 AAAASATAAQTSA
+224 
-237 ARAGASETAAKTS
+237 
-250 ETQAASSAGDAGA
+250 
-263 SATAAAASEKA
+263 
-274 AAASAA
+274 
-280 AAKISETNA
+280 
-289 ATSASTAAAMV
+289 
-300 EEVARQASEASRNAT
+300 
-315 AAGQASEQAQTSA
+315 
-328 GQASESATAAVNAA
+328 ESATAAVNAA

-401 DASRTAAGDS
+401 DASRAAAGDS
-411 AAAAAASATAAQTSA
+411 AVAAAASATAAQTSA
-426 ERAGA
+426 ERAKA
-431 SETAAKTSETQA
+431 SETAAKASETQA
-443 ASSAGDAGASA
+443 ASSAGNAGASA
-454 TAAAASEKAAAASA
+454 TAAAASEKAAATSA
-468 AAAKTS
+468 AEAKAS

-480 SASTAAAS
+480 SATSAATS

-499 SNHAAASDTSASLAA
+499 STHAAASDTSASLAA

-571 KAVHAVMDEV
+571 KAVKAVMSEA

-586 LDSPV
+586 LDSPA

-640 LGNDPNFATTITNMI
+640 LGNDPNFATTVLNKL
-655 AGKQLLDD
+655 AGKQPLDE
-663 TLTALSGKSIEGLI
+663 TLTALSGKNVDGLI
-677 EYVGLRSTID
+677 EYVGLRETINR
-687 KAAGALPAGGTAVA
+687 AAGAMQKDQNGADIPDKKQFARTIGAVTSTSVTFGESGWFKIATVVMPQTTSTAVIKLYGGAGYNVGSPEQAAISELVLRAGNGSPVGITATLWRRSPAA
-701 ANRLASRGAL
+701 ANEVAWVNTSGDNYDIYINIGQYAYGLIAQYDCTSNAGVILHTSPEFSETKPANATNGQTYTLFNSLMKPTAGDVEALSVSGGRLNGPLGIGTDNALGGNSIVFGDNDTGLKQNGDGILDIFANNQHTVRVAPGEMIVLGAIRAGNGKKL
-711 PALTGTTRG
+711 SLTSTNNSELNAGFNLWG
-720 SDGGLIMG
+720 DGGNRPTVIELGDDQGWHLYSQRNPDGSIQF
-728 EVYNNGYPTQYGN
+728 VVNGQ
-741 ILRLTGTGDGEILIG
+741 
-756 WSGTNGAPAP
+756 
-766 AYIRSHRDT
+766 
-775 ADAEWSEWAMLYTT
+775 
-789 LNPPPDSHPVGA
+789 
-801 AIAWPSDATPA
+801 
-812 GYALMQGQSF
+812 
-822 DKSAYPLLAIAYP
+822 
-835 SGVIPDMRGWTIKGK
+835 VIPDNYGNFDARYLSSGNVYTKGESDNRYVQNIQRGAPVWPGK
-850 PISGRAVLSQEM
+850 VDE
-862 DGNKSHSHTARA
+862 
-874 QDTDLG
+874 
-880 TKSTSSFD
+880 
-888 YGTKSTN
+888 YGPN
-895 TTGNH
+895 EAPAGC
-900 THQFG
+900 FL
-905 GYINSYWGDSN
+905 
-916 HTSFQPGGG
+916 
-925 AWTQA
+925 TQA
-930 AGDHAHTV
+930 RHDPTTAYGVTFAYRPLQMWV
-938 YIGGHEHTMYI
+938 
-949 GPHGHVVIVDADGNA
+949 GNGWR
-964 ETTVKN
+964 TIN
-970 IAFNYIVRLA
+970 G